1 MAVVLFGFIYLLAA
15 AVYTLVTLSAGMR
28 ARARGFASGMLS
40 PMGTLFALFVVFTA
54 AQVWSDNDRAK
65 QAVDQEASALRAT
78 VILAAAFP
86 EASQRRLESL
96 IRSHIEEATTKEWPM
111 IARHASTLKVI
122 PRQLGEALQLTI
134 A

>member
-1 MAVVLFGFIYLLAA
+1 MSDWLHSLPVVWMAVVLFAFTYLLAA
-15 AVYTLVTLSAGMR
+15 AIFAIGVLPIGIR

-54 AQVWSDNDRAK
+54 AQVWEDNDRAK

-96 IRSHIEEATTKEWPM
+96 IRSHIEEATLRNGRRWHVMP
-111 IARHASTLKVI
+111 AR
-122 PRQLGEALQLTI
+122 
-134 A
+134 